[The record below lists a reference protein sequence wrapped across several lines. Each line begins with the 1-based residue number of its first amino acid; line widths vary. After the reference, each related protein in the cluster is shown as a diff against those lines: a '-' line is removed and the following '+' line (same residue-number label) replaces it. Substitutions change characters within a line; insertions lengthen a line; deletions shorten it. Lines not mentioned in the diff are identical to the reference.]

1 MTRRFLIAA
10 ALTALTGLVCLGA
23 DKPNFS
29 GSWKINNAK
38 SDFGPMP
45 SGPEKFERTIDH
57 KDPELKMKTV
67 QSFQGNERTS
77 EVTYT
82 IDGTEHAVKTAMGEA
97 QVTATWKGNN
107 LEVVSKREI
116 QGNEIK
122 SVEVWTLSEDGK
134 TLTTE
139 STINSPQG
147 EFKLKFVLDK
157 Q

>member
-1 MTRRFLIAA
+1 MKRRFLIAA
-10 ALTALTGLVCLGA
+10 ALAAVTSLICLGA

-29 GSWKINNAK
+29 GSWKINNSK

-82 IDGTEHAVKTAMGEA
+82 LDGAEHTVKTGMGEA
-97 QVTATWKGNN
+97 KVTATWKGNI

-122 SVEVWTLSEDGK
+122 SIENWTLAEDGK
-134 TLTTE
+134 TLTTD
-139 STINSPQG
+139 SAITSPQG